1 MIAHSDFAFVID
13 PKGHMRYI
21 LDSNPGPGTEASKSS
36 FAVLVANELRAVL
49 GS

>member
-13 PKGHMRYI
+13 PMGHMRYI
-21 LDSNPGPGTEASKSS
+21 LDSNPGPGTEASRSS
-36 FAVLVANELRAVL
+36 FAVLLANELRAVL

>member
-1 MIAHSDFAFVID
+1 
-13 PKGHMRYI
+13 MRYI